1 MKLTS
6 HANYASAAAAARV
19 RSRHAER
26 AAKDA
31 VWRIASS
38 AVALALFAVMATVNF
53 GWVYLAGCGLF
64 GAMLWLEI
72 AGRRAQA
79 DRAEKERNIYET
91 YARAAADSYPE
102 NRSAR

>member
-1 MKLTS
+1 MKLTT
-6 HANYASAAAAARV
+6 HANYAAAAAAARV

-31 VWRIASS
+31 ARRIASS
-38 AVALALFAVMATVNF
+38 AVALTLFAVMAIVNF
-53 GWVYLAGCGLF
+53 GWIYLLGCGLF

-72 AGRRAQA
+72 AERRTQTA
-79 DRAEKERNIYET
+79 RAEKERNIYET
-91 YARAAADSYPE
+91 YARAAANTYPE

>member
-1 MKLTS
+1 MKLTP
-6 HANYASAAAAARV
+6 HASYAASAAAARV

-31 VWRIASS
+31 AWRIVSS
-38 AVALALFAVMATVNF
+38 AVALTVFAVMAVANF
-53 GWVYLAGCGLF
+53 GWFYLLGCGLF

-72 AGRRAQA
+72 AERRTQA

-91 YARAAADSYPE
+91 YARATADSYPE
-102 NRSAR
+102 DRSAR

>member
-1 MKLTS
+1 MKLTT
-6 HANYASAAAAARV
+6 HANYAAAAAAARV

-31 VWRIASS
+31 TLRIASS
-38 AVALALFAVMATVNF
+38 AVALTVFAVMAVVNF
-53 GWVYLAGCGLF
+53 GWIYLLGCVLF

-72 AGRRAQA
+72 AERRTQA
-79 DRAEKERNIYET
+79 DRAEKERSIYET
-91 YARAAADSYPE
+91 YARAAADSCPE